1 MSNENTKK
9 WAQEQLS
16 REKGEQRSGSGYAT
30 CLHCGNSFRV
40 TDGVVT
46 PDAAI
51 CDVCNDSD

>member
-1 MSNENTKK
+1 MSNENTQK
-9 WAQEQLS
+9 WAQEQKM
-16 REKGEQRSGSGYAT
+16 REKAELRSGSGYAT

-40 TDGVVT
+40 TKNVVT